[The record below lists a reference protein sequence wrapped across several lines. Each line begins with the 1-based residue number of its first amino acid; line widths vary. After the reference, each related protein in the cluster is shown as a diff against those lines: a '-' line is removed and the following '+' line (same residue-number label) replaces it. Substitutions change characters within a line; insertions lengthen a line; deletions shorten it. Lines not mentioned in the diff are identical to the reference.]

1 MIVGT
6 FRSVDASAD
15 EVFCDTVVMT
25 LVTLGPCGCSTWNI
39 SFSLKLKQLDIDAV
53 KQEEKNILLP
63 MLGST
68 SKVSVKK
75 KVRLPENR

>member
-39 SFSLKLKQLDIDAV
+39 SFSLKLKQLNIIIDAV
-53 KQEEKNILLP
+53 KQEEQNILLP
-63 MLGST
+63 TLGST

-75 KVRLPENR
+75 KGTFT